1 MSTWTIVI
9 LLFSTYSSTLFG
21 FSQDIENSCGK
32 LQFKCHNGMC
42 VSTLHVCDGRDDCGD
57 YSDEVYCDGVKNFK
71 DKNHKNCSNREFT
84 CHDRL
89 KCIPSNWV
97 CDGIS
102 DCQDGSDEISNCH
115 PLNCTGYP
123 CQSTKECI
131 PLKWH
136 CDGVHDCKDNSDEIG
151 CEVDIKSRCRS
162 EEGRFLCDDDLCLP
176 PASVCNN
183 ESDCFGSEDEG
194 GVCHSATSNCKTATC
209 GDKCMDTPSGPKCYC
224 TLGYLLKDDGK
235 TCEARDVQTHK
246 EASSATCEKGFQL
259 QDDKYRR
266 GTKTASILTHI
277 LSKCSIL
284 GKKKHF
290 QVLEGSSEFIDEL
303 AYNGIE
309 NNIYWVAK
317 STEHS
322 TIKRKNPN
330 SGHPQKTFLHKGL
343 KRDVSTL
350 PLYLSAVFLND
361 GIVTVLGLTD
371 VEDLDVDWINKM
383 LYFSD
388 SEKENIIS
396 CKLDGSLVCY
406 HYRKCQVILVDGGEF
421 RPYDVTV
428 FEDLLYWT
436 DLKMNAVIQCNKFTG
451 KEIMLVFKSSD
462 RPLNIES
469 VHPILYD
476 SSISNP
482 CISSGCSHMCLLT
495 NSKNRHECVC
505 PAGMYLDSD
514 WKVLFGSNS
523 LLKIKEQYIGPDV
536 IIQRP
541 FSHYGHQVGAIIFVK
556 EEETF
561 YISDLNR
568 DLIYS
573 INKSANE
580 RIIVDKH
587 IDTVKGLAF
596 DNIGHNIYW
605 TDAALGTVQVVRS
618 SGRSLKI
625 LYENLH
631 RPTEI
636 VLDSQNG
643 IGYIIIDETVPK
655 IVRINMA
662 GLNTPNT
669 IADNL
674 ARPRSLTLD
683 PSSPLLF
690 WVDQDSYKIEFFNY
704 VTHKRGVFQEHI
716 TTPVSLTIGK
726 HAVYWINKQ
735 NQINSATFK
744 SVVNTETESVPE
756 EFGISPVL
764 ISVVGTSF
772 NLSER
777 QCFKEGDPICQHLC
791 LQTLDHCKCECP
803 FGYKLDT
810 DGSSCKE
817 KQCNNAEFMCHIS
830 KVCIPKTWQCDGVDD
845 CHDINSHDVSDEQN
859 CLACFENE
867 FTCNGTGKCIHTMWK
882 CDGTEDC
889 VDGSDENEE
898 ICQSSVTEKT
908 KECDGFS
915 CGQGQCIYSSWVCD
929 FEKDCSN
936 GADEENCEAVR
947 CSNTTEFECSRGSCI
962 PKDWVCD
969 GSHDCLNDKDEENC
983 CKYSSF
989 YKQLS
994 QNFLCTP
1001 KNQPCIIPGLTSTPP
1016 ECSVTEFKCRD
1027 GFCIHPLLVC
1037 DKDLDC
1043 PDGSDEDDTL
1053 CGDHGV
1059 CPEDQWECSESSTC
1073 IRLSQ
1078 HCDGK
1083 VDCEEGEDEIGC
1095 PGKNAEYSS
1104 CEHHEFKCDFH
1115 ACIPDNWV
1123 CDKVADCEDE
1133 SDESPETCKL
1143 NTTEPAY
1150 EVESTGCSPDQFQ
1163 CVSGE
1168 CIDKGYHCDGHA
1180 DCEDYSDEGHQCK
1193 FNLNECEEWGHCSQL
1208 CVNTKG
1214 SFKCSCRPT
1223 FRLEPDGKRC
1233 RSEDSSE
1240 VMLLF
1245 AVKNEIRQTTRDGF
1259 MLSILH
1265 RLDESS
1271 TILDFC
1277 YDQIKSMLYVI
1288 TSDLGHILAVD
1299 ANGIETKIETK
1310 HQPTNLEL
1318 DWLTGNLYYSTMNRQ
1333 IRACNASGE

>member
-343 KRDVSTL
+343 
-350 PLYLSAVFLND
+350 
-361 GIVTVLGLTD
+361 TD

-388 SEKENIIS
+388 SEKENII
-396 CKLDGSLVCY
+396 
-406 HYRKCQVILVDGGEF
+406 IDGGEF

-605 TDAALGTVQVVRS
+605 TDAALGTVQ
-618 SGRSLKI
+618 
-625 LYENLH
+625 
-631 RPTEI
+631 
-636 VLDSQNG
+636 
-643 IGYIIIDETVPK
+643 
-655 IVRINMA
+655 
-662 GLNTPNT
+662 
-669 IADNL
+669 
-674 ARPRSLTLD
+674 
-683 PSSPLLF
+683 
-690 WVDQDSYKIEFFNY
+690 
-704 VTHKRGVFQEHI
+704 EHI

-772 NLSER
+772 NL
-777 QCFKEGDPICQHLC
+777 
-791 LQTLDHCKCECP
+791 
-803 FGYKLDT
+803 
-810 DGSSCKE
+810 
-817 KQCNNAEFMCHIS
+817 
-830 KVCIPKTWQCDGVDD
+830 
-845 CHDINSHDVSDEQN
+845 
-859 CLACFENE
+859 
-867 FTCNGTGKCIHTMWK
+867 
-882 CDGTEDC
+882 
-889 VDGSDENEE
+889 
-898 ICQSSVTEKT
+898 
-908 KECDGFS
+908 
-915 CGQGQCIYSSWVCD
+915 
-929 FEKDCSN
+929 
-936 GADEENCEAVR
+936 
-947 CSNTTEFECSRGSCI
+947 
-962 PKDWVCD
+962 
-969 GSHDCLNDKDEENC
+969 
-983 CKYSSF
+983 
-989 YKQLS
+989 
-994 QNFLCTP
+994 
-1001 KNQPCIIPGLTSTPP
+1001 
-1016 ECSVTEFKCRD
+1016 
-1027 GFCIHPLLVC
+1027 
-1037 DKDLDC
+1037 
-1043 PDGSDEDDTL
+1043 
-1053 CGDHGV
+1053 
-1059 CPEDQWECSESSTC
+1059 
-1073 IRLSQ
+1073 
-1078 HCDGK
+1078 
-1083 VDCEEGEDEIGC
+1083 
-1095 PGKNAEYSS
+1095 
-1104 CEHHEFKCDFH
+1104 
-1115 ACIPDNWV
+1115 
-1123 CDKVADCEDE
+1123 
-1133 SDESPETCKL
+1133 
-1143 NTTEPAY
+1143 
-1150 EVESTGCSPDQFQ
+1150 
-1163 CVSGE
+1163 
-1168 CIDKGYHCDGHA
+1168 
-1180 DCEDYSDEGHQCK
+1180 
-1193 FNLNECEEWGHCSQL
+1193 
-1208 CVNTKG
+1208 
-1214 SFKCSCRPT
+1214 
-1223 FRLEPDGKRC
+1223 
-1233 RSEDSSE
+1233 
-1240 VMLLF
+1240 
-1245 AVKNEIRQTTRDGF
+1245 
-1259 MLSILH
+1259 
-1265 RLDESS
+1265 
-1271 TILDFC
+1271 
-1277 YDQIKSMLYVI
+1277 
-1288 TSDLGHILAVD
+1288 
-1299 ANGIETKIETK
+1299 
-1310 HQPTNLEL
+1310 
-1318 DWLTGNLYYSTMNRQ
+1318 
-1333 IRACNASGE
+1333 